1 MQKALFNP
9 VVKLPL
15 PVEKV
20 QHTRLSISVLIVRAA
35 PRNKLVPKSGALEK
49 LNSELMSLSKFGHRL
64 GVEEGKQRF
73 DELRSPPEDLLCI
86 RNHFEALVFPKF
98 WPAPSSFLFAPQ
110 DAHCSPLLCNQNR
123 QNSPPQLWT
132 ETGQSL
138 LSSRL
143 ARQGVRCPPTK
154 TTL

>member
-1 MQKALFNP
+1 MLQKALFNP

-73 DELRSPPEDLLCI
+73 DELRSPPKDLLCI
-86 RNHFEALVFPKF
+86 RNHCEALVFPKF
-98 WPAPSSFLFAPQ
+98 WTAPSSFLFAPQ
-110 DAHCSPLLCNQNR
+110 DAIAHPCSAIKLGKTA
-123 QNSPPQLWT
+123 PPSCGLKP
-132 ETGQSL
+132 
-138 LSSRL
+138 
-143 ARQGVRCPPTK
+143 ARACSAVG
-154 TTL
+154 